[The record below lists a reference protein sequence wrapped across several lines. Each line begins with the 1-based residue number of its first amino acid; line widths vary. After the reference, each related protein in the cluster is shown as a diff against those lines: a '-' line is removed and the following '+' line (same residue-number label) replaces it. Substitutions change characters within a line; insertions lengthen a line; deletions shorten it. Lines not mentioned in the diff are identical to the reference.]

1 MLAAAIGEAGVF
13 KLSSVRPLNV
23 GAGRGGRTGEEPPSA
38 VEVLEKAGDPGCCCD
53 AGKSSN
59 PSSAAAAGG
68 GDEGR
73 EGIVAHERPRRR
85 SSSRLLRG
93 LWPSQHDSSFSGG
106 VAGVEAHGAIA
117 R

>member
-13 KLSSVRPLNV
+13 RFSSVRPLNV

-73 EGIVAHERPRRR
+73 EGIVAGR
-85 SSSRLLRG
+85 
-93 LWPSQHDSSFSGG
+93 
-106 VAGVEAHGAIA
+106 V
-117 R
+117 